1 MLPTEKI
8 YGIQSSHIF
17 MKIRKDSCGWL
28 WAVYEW
34 AIYHATIIIQNKLY
48 DTQYTMYLNGSE
60 APLLCSTQIYN
71 LRQGLSFSK

>member
-34 AIYHATIIIQNKLY
+34 AIYHTTIIIQNKLY
-48 DTQYTMYLNGSE
+48 DTQQNGQQNSDYELNQYTNM
-60 APLLCSTQIYN
+60 
-71 LRQGLSFSK
+71 

>member
-34 AIYHATIIIQNKLY
+34 AIYHTTIIIQNKLY
-48 DTQYTMYLNGSE
+48 DTQYTMQNGQQNSDYELNQY
-60 APLLCSTQIYN
+60 TNI
-71 LRQGLSFSK
+71 

>member
-1 MLPTEKI
+1 MSCTIEAKDCVMLPTEKI

-34 AIYHATIIIQNKLY
+34 AIYHTTIII
-48 DTQYTMYLNGSE
+48 
-60 APLLCSTQIYN
+60 
-71 LRQGLSFSK
+71 

>member
-34 AIYHATIIIQNKLY
+34 AIYHTTIIIQNKLY
-48 DTQYTMYLNGSE
+48 DTQYTMYLNGTVRSNSDYE
-60 APLLCSTQIYN
+60 LNQYTN
-71 LRQGLSFSK
+71 M

>member
-34 AIYHATIIIQNKLY
+34 AIYHTTIIIQNKLY
-48 DTQYTMYLNGSE
+48 DTQYTMQNEQQNSDYELNQY
-60 APLLCSTQIYN
+60 TII
-71 LRQGLSFSK
+71 